1 MSSVPPVACQ
11 TGCAFCEV
19 RQTSFLAGLPAP
31 AIAHVNRVR
40 QRRTL
45 PEGALVFSSG
55 DQSAGIYCVSRGVV
69 GIIRGHEN
77 GTEVLVALA
86 YPGETLGARAYLR
99 NGTHRTTAKALVA
112 VDICMILRR
121 DVLRLALLAPEMEK
135 ALIEICLGAL
145 DDAQTELL
153 HNAALS
159 TIERLRRVLYRLC
172 GGARSAEARDLK
184 LRLPMSR
191 AELAGM
197 LGIQPE
203 SLSRLMRK
211 LTAAGLITLSGRH
224 LTVHR
229 PDLLWSDDEIAPVP
243 GKPGTT

>member
-1 MSSVPPVACQ
+1 MTSQ

-19 RQTSFLAGLPAP
+19 RLKPFLAGFPTR
-31 AIAHVNRVR
+31 AIEHANRVK

-45 PEGALVFSSG
+45 PEGAVVFSSG
-55 DQSAGIYCVSRGVV
+55 DQSAGIYCLSRGVV
-69 GIIRGHEN
+69 GIFCQHEN

-86 YPGETLGARAYLR
+86 FPGDTLGARAYLR
-99 NGTHRTTAKALVA
+99 NGTHRTTAKALVS
-112 VDICMILRR
+112 VDLCVILRG
-121 DVLRLALLAPEMEK
+121 DALQLAELAPEMEK
-135 ALIEICLGAL
+135 VLIERCLAAL
-145 DDAQTELL
+145 DAAQTELL
-153 HNAALS
+153 QNAALS
-159 TIERLRRVLYRLC
+159 NTQRLRQVLYRLC
-172 GGARSAEARDLK
+172 GGACCANARDLQ

-191 AELAGM
+191 VELAGM

-229 PDLLWSDDEIAPVP
+229 PDLLGAGDGIARAP
-243 GKPGTT
+243 GKPGTV